1 MAQASRIQTLII
13 DGEPLACEK
22 IRQMVR
28 DNPQIAVVGEY
39 ANLREAASAL
49 AAGAPDLLFL
59 DVQTPNGSDLAALIE
74 SAPERLPLIVFT
86 TAYDHYAV
94 RAFEARA
101 LDYLLKPFDRERF
114 NAVMERA
121 LAQLS
126 PGQRKGQQGRRLM
139 AALEELR
146 RRAARLEAPESKP
159 RVPLFSLRPAQYRWA
174 QA

>member
-28 DNPQIAVVGEY
+28 DNPQIAVLGEY
-39 ANLREAASAL
+39 ANLREAASVI
-49 AAGAPDLLFL
+49 AARAPDLLFL

-74 SAPERLPLIVFT
+74 FAPERLPLVVFT

-94 RAFEARA
+94 RAFETRA
-101 LDYLLKPFDRERF
+101 LEYLLKPFDRERF
-114 NAVMERA
+114 NTVMGRA
-121 LAQLS
+121 LAHLS
-126 PGQRKGQQGRRLM
+126 SSQRNRQQGRKLL

-146 RRAARLEAPESKP
+146 RRAVRPEAPESRP
-159 RVPLFSLRPAQYRWA
+159 RASFFSLRPAQYRWA
-174 QA
+174 

>member
-49 AAGAPDLLFL
+49 AARAPDLLFL
-59 DVQTPNGSDLAALIE
+59 DVQTPNGSDLAALLE
-74 SAPERLPLIVFT
+74 FAPERLPLIVFT

-114 NAVMERA
+114 NAVMGRA

-126 PGQRKGQQGRRLM
+126 QSRRNGQQGRNLK
-139 AALEELR
+139 AALDDLR
-146 RRAARLEAPESKP
+146 RRAVRPEAAESRP
-159 RVPLFSLRPAQYRWA
+159 RAPFFSLRPAPYRWA